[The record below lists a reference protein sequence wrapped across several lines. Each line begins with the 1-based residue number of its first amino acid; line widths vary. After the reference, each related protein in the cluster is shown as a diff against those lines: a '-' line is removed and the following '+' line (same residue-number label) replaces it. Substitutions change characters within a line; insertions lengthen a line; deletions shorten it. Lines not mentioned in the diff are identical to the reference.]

1 MDVIFSFQTL
11 EGGQVPTQLVKIS
24 KGVQSL
30 LCPYPGPHASAQM
43 LQSLLPTQ
51 ASPQH
56 LSFPGPIS
64 VTDSG
69 IQQMSLWGTH
79 EDKTPWLM
87 FVL

>member
-43 LQSLLPTQ
+43 LQSLLPTSSFTPTSQ
-51 ASPQH
+51 LPWPH
-56 LSFPGPIS
+56 LSHTLRDPAD
-64 VTDSG
+64 VTVG
-69 IQQMSLWGTH
+69 N
-79 EDKTPWLM
+79 P
-87 FVL
+87 